1 MLRRHRDIVLLFIF
15 ILVRV
20 SGFGNEL
27 FQRANEAYNQKS
39 YADAI
44 ALYEELIEKGYK
56 DAVICYNLGNA
67 YFKNDQLSKAL
78 LWYERALR
86 FDPSNEDIKHNI
98 SFANQLTIDKMDVQP
113 QPFITKWFHV
123 VRDLFTVKIWT
134 ILSIAFIAMGC
145 ICIVLIILVS
155 RWRICLFITSC
166 IAIVFAVLSI
176 VFALLQKNNI
186 NREDQAI
193 IMAKIV
199 TVKST
204 PDTSGTNLFTIHEG
218 IKVQII
224 DKAGTWIE
232 IRFPDGNK
240 GWIKND
246 TVEII

>member
-1 MLRRHRDIVLLFIF
+1 M
-15 ILVRV
+15 
-20 SGFGNEL
+20 
-27 FQRANEAYNQKS
+27 
-39 YADAI
+39 
-44 ALYEELIEKGYK
+44 
-56 DAVICYNLGNA
+56 
-67 YFKNDQLSKAL
+67 
-78 LWYERALR
+78 
-86 FDPSNEDIKHNI
+86 
-98 SFANQLTIDKMDVQP
+98 
-113 QPFITKWFHV
+113 
-123 VRDLFTVKIWT
+123 
-134 ILSIAFIAMGC
+134 
-145 ICIVLIILVS
+145 
-155 RWRICLFITSC
+155 FITSC